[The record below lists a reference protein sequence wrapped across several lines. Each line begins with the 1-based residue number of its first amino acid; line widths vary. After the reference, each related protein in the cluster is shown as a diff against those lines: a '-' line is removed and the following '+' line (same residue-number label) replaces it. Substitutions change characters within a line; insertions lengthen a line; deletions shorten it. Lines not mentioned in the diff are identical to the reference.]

1 MSEPR
6 YNRPLHVLA
15 LLTAAAT
22 FPLIFMGGLVTS
34 HGAGMSVP
42 DWPNSYGYNM
52 FLFPPRLWIGG
63 ILYEHTHRLMGT
75 VVGMLAIALTV
86 IAWKTEQRRWV
97 RWLSTSVLF
106 AVIFQGVLGG
116 LRVVLVKLDL
126 AIVHACVAQAFFCLA
141 ALVAVVTSKW
151 WINAPDFSRSEDA
164 PAGRFLIAAC
174 GVALFITYAQLIV
187 GATMRHNQAG
197 LAVPDF
203 PLAYGQLLPRT
214 DSSSLA
220 QINNHRAWDLNLP
233 RVSAQQIWLHM
244 GHRAGAFLVTLAIG
258 IVAAL
263 VFTRHRGN
271 PSIVLPTSI
280 LLVLLIAQ
288 ITVGAATVFWRKPA
302 DVASAH
308 VAVGALTLVTTFV
321 LLVRCMRLYSAK
333 GQATAEI
340 DRRINA
346 SLDSTEGLVVA

>member
-1 MSEPR
+1 
-6 YNRPLHVLA
+6 
-15 LLTAAAT
+15 
-22 FPLIFMGGLVTS
+22 
-34 HGAGMSVP
+34 
-42 DWPNSYGYNM
+42 
-52 FLFPPRLWIGG
+52 
-63 ILYEHTHRLMGT
+63 
-75 VVGMLAIALTV
+75 
-86 IAWKTEQRRWV
+86 
-97 RWLSTSVLF
+97 
-106 AVIFQGVLGG
+106 LGG

-214 DSSSLA
+214 DSPSLA
-220 QINNHRAWDLNLP
+220 QINNHRAWDLTLP

-244 GHRAGAFLVTLAIG
+244 GHRAGALLVTLAIG
-258 IVAAL
+258 VVAAL

-280 LLVLLIAQ
+280 LLVLLLAQ
-288 ITVGAATVFWRKPA
+288 ITLGAATVLWRKPA

-308 VAVGALTLVTTFV
+308 VAIGALTLVTTLV
-321 LLVRCMRLYSAK
+321 LLVRCLRLYSAK

>member
-1 MSEPR
+1 
-6 YNRPLHVLA
+6 
-15 LLTAAAT
+15 
-22 FPLIFMGGLVTS
+22 
-34 HGAGMSVP
+34 
-42 DWPNSYGYNM
+42 
-52 FLFPPRLWIGG
+52 
-63 ILYEHTHRLMGT
+63 MGT
-75 VVGMLAIALTV
+75 VVGMLSIALTV

-97 RWLSTSVLF
+97 RWLSTSALF

-116 LRVVLVKLDL
+116 LRVVLMKLDL

-141 ALVAVVTSKW
+141 ALVTVVTSRW
-151 WINAPDFSRSEDA
+151 WLDAPDFSQSEDA
-164 PAGRFLIAAC
+164 SAGRRLIVAC
-174 GVALFITYAQLIV
+174 VFATVIIYLQLIV

-258 IVAAL
+258 VVAAL
-263 VFTRHRGN
+263 VFIRHRGN
-271 PSIVLPTSI
+271 RSLVVRTSI

-288 ITVGAATVFWRKPA
+288 ITLGAATVLWRKPA

-308 VAVGALTLVTTFV
+308 VAVGALTLVTMFV
-321 LLVRCMRLYSAK
+321 LLVRCVRLYCAK
-333 GQATAEI
+333 TQATADTVRAAEP
-340 DRRINA
+340 
-346 SLDSTEGLVVA
+346 SLDVSEGMVVA